1 MTQGDERMKAAK
13 ASIRQRLTHS
23 KLPMLVLVGVV
34 LFALIF
40 LGMRFFTRYT
50 REELYRESQN
60 QLTEITSQMYEKLS
74 ITLEQQWDFLT
85 VMDRSVAFYAPTTQ
99 EALVQL
105 LQATQ
110 NQLMSQ
116 DSALRFLA
124 IDESGNLI
132 NAAGERMPC
141 EFADTLGM
149 TGRQCFLIRG
159 KGGDEN
165 QMVFSLP
172 IMQSLTVAMGEK
184 SIRITHLV
192 LLKGMSSLTP
202 FFRSSAFHTQNSTY
216 VVISDGVKMYSDA
229 ADENINFLGRNIY
242 PALRTLRYPHAGNFD
257 NCLTELEASDNH
269 FTCTDVLVDKTQYFL
284 CMKRLTGCDWTMLF
298 LVPGVEVAAGARA
311 MVDSITLI
319 VNIAFFVLLLLT
331 VGAMYFLLTAMQN
344 RERYAVETENAQALA
359 QANAELDRARQAAV
373 DALKLAESANVSKT
387 AFLTNMSHDIRTPM
401 NAIIGLTNLMQHDL
415 NNPEKLQAYIDKLHT
430 SSEHLLGLINDV
442 LDMSKIESGAVTLR
456 MDEVNLAEQIEQIEA
471 IIRPQTRQRGQHFIV
486 RASQIHHENFIGDAT
501 RLRQVL
507 LNILSNAI
515 KFTPTGGMISIR
527 IAQKNGAPNVF
538 TRAEDS
544 VTNKVQG
551 TGLGMAISKSI
562 VDMMGG
568 VINVESAPGE
578 GSRFEVLLEFKVD
591 AQADDRAHTVKDC
604 RLLLVGYAPGRV
616 ADVQDALEHTPVTAE
631 AVEHPEDAVSILR
644 QEDVDVVLLSCQ
656 YRAPEMLRPLVRQ
669 MREAAGKP
677 IFVFCMQA
685 GQREE
690 VLDIISACGLDGFV
704 PLPFF
709 LSNLENEMAKLR
721 TEFGNI
727 GNVDGTS
734 VLNGMRLL
742 CAEDNPLNAEILE
755 ELLHMQGATCTIYSD
770 GKQLVEAF
778 DHVRPSD
785 YDVILMDVQM
795 PVMNGYEATRALR
808 ASDNPVGRTIPI
820 IAMTA
825 NAFADDIQQSLEA
838 GMDMHLSKPI
848 DIAVLE
854 KTLSLFRTDKKNHG
868 RAVFK
873 RRVMEMEK

>member
-1 MTQGDERMKAAK
+1 MSESRTPEPMSERRRTYMRLIAEVGV
-13 ASIRQRLTHS
+13 SIVGVVALALLGGPVVGILMPFILAFIMAWMFNPVIAWLQRHLRLTRRLFS
-23 KLPMLVLVGVV
+23 YILVLVFYALLFGLCLFFAGQLISQAIDLARSVPGFIADLQGLYNELITWLQEV
-34 LFALIF
+34 LSRLPAEYASVGGEIFSLLNSAWEWLKTLLSGAL
-40 LGMRFFTRYT
+40 GYVMSSSR
-50 REELYRESQN
+50 N
-60 QLTEITSQMYEKLS
+60 VA
-74 ITLEQQWDFLT
+74 LEVPNFVIFLT
-85 VMDRSVAFYAPTTQ
+85 V
-99 EALVQL
+99 LV
-105 LQATQ
+105 
-110 NQLMSQ
+110 
-116 DSALRFLA
+116 LA
-124 IDESGNLI
+124 IV
-132 NAAGERMPC
+132 AGWAMT
-141 EFADTLGM
+141 DTG
-149 TGRQCFLIRG
+149 Q
-159 KGGDEN
+159 
-165 QMVFSLP
+165 
-172 IMQSLTVAMGEK
+172 
-184 SIRITHLV
+184 
-192 LLKGMSSLTP
+192 
-202 FFRSSAFHTQNSTY
+202 
-216 VVISDGVKMYSDA
+216 
-229 ADENINFLGRNIY
+229 
-242 PALRTLRYPHAGNFD
+242 
-257 NCLTELEASDNH
+257 
-269 FTCTDVLVDKTQYFL
+269 
-284 CMKRLTGCDWTMLF
+284 
-298 LVPGVEVAAGARA
+298 
-311 MVDSITLI
+311 
-319 VNIAFFVLLLLT
+319 
-331 VGAMYFLLTAMQN
+331 
-344 RERYAVETENAQALA
+344 QALA
-359 QANAELDRARQAAV
+359 QANAELDQARQAAV

-507 LNILSNAI
+507 LNILSNAV
-515 KFTPTGGMISIR
+515 KYTQQGGEISLDVREVSRSGHSYVKYAFVVKDNGIGMTEEF
-527 IAQKNGAPNVF
+527 QKHLFDVF

-631 AVEHPEDAVSILR
+631 AVERPEDAVSILR

-795 PVMNGYEATRALR
+795 PGMDGYEATRTIRSGA
-808 ASDNPVGRTIPI
+808 NPLGRTIPI

-825 NAFADDIQQSLEA
+825 NAFAEDIQQSMDA

>member
-172 IMQSLTVAMGEK
+172 IMQPLKVATGEK

-507 LNILSNAI
+507 LNILSNAV
-515 KFTPTGGMISIR
+515 KYTQQGGEISLDVREVSRSGHSYVKYAFVVKDNGIGMTEEF
-527 IAQKNGAPNVF
+527 QKHLFDVF

-591 AQADDRAHTVKDC
+591 AQADD
-604 RLLLVGYAPGRV
+604 
-616 ADVQDALEHTPVTAE
+616 
-631 AVEHPEDAVSILR
+631 
-644 QEDVDVVLLSCQ
+644 
-656 YRAPEMLRPLVRQ
+656 RAPEMLRPLVRQ

-825 NAFADDIQQSLEA
+825 NAFADDIQQSLDA

>member
-1 MTQGDERMKAAK
+1 
-13 ASIRQRLTHS
+13 
-23 KLPMLVLVGVV
+23 
-34 LFALIF
+34 
-40 LGMRFFTRYT
+40 
-50 REELYRESQN
+50 
-60 QLTEITSQMYEKLS
+60 
-74 ITLEQQWDFLT
+74 
-85 VMDRSVAFYAPTTQ
+85 
-99 EALVQL
+99 
-105 LQATQ
+105 
-110 NQLMSQ
+110 
-116 DSALRFLA
+116 
-124 IDESGNLI
+124 
-132 NAAGERMPC
+132 
-141 EFADTLGM
+141 
-149 TGRQCFLIRG
+149 
-159 KGGDEN
+159 
-165 QMVFSLP
+165 
-172 IMQSLTVAMGEK
+172 
-184 SIRITHLV
+184 
-192 LLKGMSSLTP
+192 
-202 FFRSSAFHTQNSTY
+202 
-216 VVISDGVKMYSDA
+216 
-229 ADENINFLGRNIY
+229 
-242 PALRTLRYPHAGNFD
+242 
-257 NCLTELEASDNH
+257 
-269 FTCTDVLVDKTQYFL
+269 
-284 CMKRLTGCDWTMLF
+284 
-298 LVPGVEVAAGARA
+298 
-311 MVDSITLI
+311 
-319 VNIAFFVLLLLT
+319 
-331 VGAMYFLLTAMQN
+331 
-344 RERYAVETENAQALA
+344 
-359 QANAELDRARQAAV
+359 
-373 DALKLAESANVSKT
+373 
-387 AFLTNMSHDIRTPM
+387 
-401 NAIIGLTNLMQHDL
+401 
-415 NNPEKLQAYIDKLHT
+415 
-430 SSEHLLGLINDV
+430 
-442 LDMSKIESGAVTLR
+442 MSKIESGAVTLR

-507 LNILSNAI
+507 LNILSNAV
-515 KFTPTGGMISIR
+515 KYTQQGGEISLDVREVSCSGHSYVKYAFVVKDNGIGMTEEF
-527 IAQKNGAPNVF
+527 QKHLFDVF

-551 TGLGMAISKSI
+551 TGLGMAITKSI

-604 RLLLVGYAPGRV
+604 HLLLVGYAPGRV

-631 AVEHPEDAVSILR
+631 AVERPEDAVSILR

-825 NAFADDIQQSLEA
+825 NAFADDIQQSLDA

>member
-1 MTQGDERMKAAK
+1 MKERTKVYLYTRVSTAMQIDGYSLEAQKNRMKAYAEFNDYEIAGEYEDAGK
-13 ASIRQRLTHS
+13 SGKSIEGRIEFSRMMDDIKCS
-23 KLPMLVLVGVV
+23 KDHVSYVLVFKLSRFGRNAADVLSTLQVMQDFGVNLICVEDGIDSSKDAGKLMISV
-34 LFALIF
+34 LSAVAEIERENIRIQTMEGRIQKAREGKWNGGFAPYGYDLINGE
-40 LGMRFFTRYT
+40 LHINEEEAKTVRLIY
-50 REELYRESQN
+50 ELYVHKKMGGRLIAQ
-60 QLTEITSQMYEKLS
+60 Y
-74 ITLEQQWDFLT
+74 LE
-85 VMDRSVAFYAPTTQ
+85 
-99 EALVQL
+99 
-105 LQATQ
+105 
-110 NQLMSQ
+110 
-116 DSALRFLA
+116 
-124 IDESGNLI
+124 
-132 NAAGERMPC
+132 
-141 EFADTLGM
+141 
-149 TGRQCFLIRG
+149 
-159 KGGDEN
+159 
-165 QMVFSLP
+165 
-172 IMQSLTVAMGEK
+172 
-184 SIRITHLV
+184 
-192 LLKGMSSLTP
+192 
-202 FFRSSAFHTQNSTY
+202 
-216 VVISDGVKMYSDA
+216 
-229 ADENINFLGRNIY
+229 
-242 PALRTLRYPHAGNFD
+242 
-257 NCLTELEASDNH
+257 
-269 FTCTDVLVDKTQYFL
+269 
-284 CMKRLTGCDWTMLF
+284 
-298 LVPGVEVAAGARA
+298 
-311 MVDSITLI
+311 
-319 VNIAFFVLLLLT
+319 
-331 VGAMYFLLTAMQN
+331 
-344 RERYAVETENAQALA
+344 
-359 QANAELDRARQAAV
+359 
-373 DALKLAESANVSKT
+373 
-387 AFLTNMSHDIRTPM
+387 SHDIK
-401 NAIIGLTNLMQHDL
+401 
-415 NNPEKLQAYIDKLHT
+415 KLSHKNTRGDMFAAAYIQDILRNPTYCGKIAYGRRKQEKVHGTRNDYRIVWNDDYLLTDGIHQPIVSVEDWEEAQARLRSQATKYKRYDRQENEHAYLLTGIIKCPECGAGMYVSKSVKKRPDGSYYKEFRYYGCKHRRMDKGQKCTFKNQLPMELMDQAVAEVIVSLVSRPDFAAMMAEKINAEIDISALLEEIAHYEKQLRQQYAVKDRLAEDIDQLDPDDRHYQRRKSDLEERLYKMYDKT
-430 SSEHLLGLINDV
+430 EETEEHL
-442 LDMSKIESGAVTLR
+442 
-456 MDEVNLAEQIEQIEA
+456 IEA
-471 IIRPQTRQRGQHFIV
+471 RAKKQAIDADRITR
-486 RASQIHHENFIGDAT
+486 D
-501 RLRQVL
+501 
-507 LNILSNAI
+507 NILSILMNFEKLYSVMSDIEKRDLMA
-515 KFTPTGGMISIR
+515 TMIADIQVYPQR
-527 IAQKNGAPNVF
+527 QPNG
-538 TRAEDS
+538 
-544 VTNKVQG
+544 QW
-551 TGLGMAISKSI
+551 LKSI
-562 VDMMGG
+562 HFKLPLIAEEELQFSLDKKDWLDMMGG

-631 AVEHPEDAVSILR
+631 AVERPEDAVSILR

-825 NAFADDIQQSLEA
+825 NAFADDIQQSLDA